1 MSQLAALLKPPVF
14 SPSKAGDPDLLLQ
27 EWLDYVKTFKNFLKA
42 TGEAGD
48 HTAGHVT
55 CGACVKATAM
65 LRLIGG
71 REVEIL
77 LDHTAAVVEGDSL
90 ESFY

>member
-27 EWLDYVKTFKNFLKA
+27 EWLDYVKTFQNFLKA
-42 TGEAGD
+42 TREAGD
-48 HTAGHVT
+48 HTADHMT
-55 CGACVKATAM
+55 CGACGKATAM

-71 REVEIL
+71 REV
-77 LDHTAAVVEGDSL
+77 DS
-90 ESFY
+90 SRSYCSRGGRRQS

>member
-1 MSQLAALLKPPVF
+1 MVSLVDCDVF

-27 EWLDYVKTFKNFLKA
+27 EWLDYVKTFQNFLKV

-48 HTAGHVT
+48 HTAGHMT
-55 CGACVKATAM
+55 CGACVKTTAM

-90 ESFY
+90 ESLLK